1 MCLLYHT
8 VGIQEVLIDT
18 FERKFQAKDV
28 DVPSIVARAD
38 EGERIWSK
46 IEEREQKYLKIE
58 ITNGALRDENTS
70 LRADKE
76 RLQVK
81 VGTDI

>member
-58 ITNGALRDENTS
+58 ITNGALRDENAS